1 MSSFD
6 YHLLHAVANGIN
18 YFKNNRAAFD
28 SLMEGSPQQ
37 YRDKMFNFLTTTE
50 VNYDVTSLK
59 RNAKL
64 PTITA
69 YTKSEGINNM
79 QPLSDI
85 GDGGYVLHE
94 VNYGTVFIYM
104 DSKEKLRLYELIT
117 KASIMM
123 FRTTFLRSGYDNIAF
138 LRSSDADLEGSS
150 KDRNDGSYGGDNTL
164 GREYLFK
171 KELAYQSLS
180 LIKVKP
186 ILPADI
192 EYPWEITIDLI

>member
-1 MSSFD
+1 MESS
-6 YHLLHAVANGIN
+6 
-18 YFKNNRAAFD
+18 
-28 SLMEGSPQQ
+28 SSQ
-37 YRDKMFNFLTTTE
+37 YRDKMFDILTKTE
-50 VNYDVTSLK
+50 VSFDISSLK

-79 QPLSDI
+79 QPLFDM

-94 VNYGTVFIYM
+94 VNYGTIFVYM
-104 DSKEKLRLYELIT
+104 DTKEKLRLYELIT
-117 KASIMM
+117 KASILM
-123 FRTTFLRSGYDNIAF
+123 FRETFLRSGYDNIAF

-186 ILPADI
+186 IVPTDL